1 MLLFMLYSYIFKYIV
16 LIILSPML
24 AILSEK
30 TSHLLTG
37 AVYPF
42 SFKNFMQDVWRG
54 IRIALRNTF
63 IELGWILL
71 FWIIGFVPIIGFISP
86 VYLFFVSCY
95 FYGFSMIDYNNERNR
110 LSIRESIRFVRKNR
124 GMAVANGMI
133 FYLVFFFVPIIGFL
147 VAPTYAIIAATLA
160 VHETTNTRQT

>member
-1 MLLFMLYSYIFKYIV
+1 
-16 LIILSPML
+16 ML

-30 TSHLLTG
+30 TAHLLTG
-37 AVYPF
+37 AAYPF
-42 SFKNFMQDVWRG
+42 SFKNFIHDVWRG

-63 IELGWILL
+63 VELGWILL
-71 FWIIGFVPIIGFISP
+71 FWIIGFIPIIGFISP
-86 VYLFFVSCY
+86 VFLFFVSCY

-124 GMAVANGMI
+124 GLAVANGMI

-147 VAPTYAIIAATLA
+147 VAPAYAIVAATLA
-160 VHETTNTRQT
+160 VHETANKNQT